1 MVNYSKFQ
9 KFSIFNFGMEF
20 ISLFFFLLWCVN
32 IEAAGTDI
40 GDMFTINKITYTI
53 TSNNEVE
60 VGDVPQSQTVTIPEN
75 VNYNNASYTVTSITA
90 YCFTDNVVLQS
101 VSLPNT
107 IKGMGESCFA
117 GCSKLSSIKL
127 PSQLAE
133 LKANTFQNCSA
144 LEEISFGKQI
154 SSLGDNCFQ
163 NCSKL
168 SHISLPSSLTMIG
181 NSCFAGSAIEN
192 ISLPQDITTIG
203 TNCFSECKQLKSA
216 TINAS
221 IRILPE
227 RAFKNCKSLKTVLL
241 PESLVKISNEAF
253 DNCKNLEELEIPE
266 TVTDLGNYTFV
277 DCTKLKAINIPPHI
291 IKIGIQCFGN
301 CFSLASIELPN
312 GIKTLDTYAFSGC
325 ESLVNINLPNSLK
338 TIGTACF
345 RQCSS
350 LKSITIPNS
359 VEKMEGGCFADCI
372 SLCAVQLPKSIQIL
386 KTSYY
391 SGGKGF
397 FENCQSLQLLSL
409 PSSITEISESAFKG
423 CTNLKS
429 FICYAPIPPKIYYD
443 NSCFNGTSIDVSGK
457 LYVPSSSIALYKESK
472 WNQWAQILAIGSEE
486 IPDVKKCE
494 EPKLYYKNGKIQFTC
509 ETPNAKFHYR
519 LVNND
524 VTDSYEMVSGS
535 EINLDAKYELSI
547 YATADGFLN
556 SNTVTATLYWLNAN
570 LETDNINQA
579 QTRGIVVSSD
589 NGIISIS
596 GLDNNEK
603 VSFYSIDGITLGSQK
618 AIDGC
623 VNYAV
628 GTAEKFIIVRIGN
641 NRFKVTNQ

>member
-1 MVNYSKFQ
+1 MVSLLKFQ
-9 KFSIFNFGMEF
+9 KIPILNFGMG
-20 ISLFFFLLWCVN
+20 ITSLIICLFWCIN
-32 IEAAGTDI
+32 IEATGKDV
-40 GDMFTINKITYTI
+40 GDEFTINKIAYTI
-53 TSNNEVE
+53 LSNNEVE
-60 VGDVPQSQTVTIPEN
+60 VSSVPQSQTITIPEN

-144 LEEISFGKQI
+144 LEEISLGKQI

-168 SHISLPSSLTMIG
+168 SHINLPSSLTMIG

-192 ISLPQDITTIG
+192 IFLPQNITTIG
-203 TNCFSECKQLKSA
+203 TKCFSACKQLKSA
-216 TINAS
+216 TINAN

-227 RAFKNCKSLKTVLL
+227 CAFENCESLKTVLL
-241 PESLVKISNEAF
+241 PESLVKISNESF
-253 DNCKNLEELEIPE
+253 KYCKNLEELVIPE
-266 TVTDLGNYTFV
+266 TVTDLGNYTFF
-277 DCTKLKAINIPPHI
+277 DCTKLKAINIPSKVR
-291 IKIGIQCFGN
+291 KIGSLCFCR
-301 CFSLASIELPN
+301 CFSLSSIELPK
-312 GIKTLDTYAFSGC
+312 GIITISDYAFGNC
-325 ESLVNINLPNSLK
+325 KSLIDIKLPNGLK
-338 TIGTACF
+338 TIGASCF
-345 RQCSS
+345 SGCSS
-350 LKSITIPNS
+350 LGSIVIPNS
-359 VEKMEGGCFADCI
+359 VEEIKGGCFANCV
-372 SLCAVQLPKSIQIL
+372 SLYDIQLPKSIKKL
-386 KTSYY
+386 AKEY
-391 SGGKGF
+391 GGGSF
-397 FENCQSLQLLSL
+397 FENCQSLQSITL
-409 PSSITEISESAFKG
+409 PSSVTVIDDFKG

-429 FICYAPIPPKIYYD
+429 IISYAPIPPTIGED
-443 NSCFNGTSIDVSGK
+443 CFNGTSIDVSGK
-457 LYVPSSSIALYKESK
+457 LYVPSSSIALYKEST
-472 WNQWAQILAIGSEE
+472 WNKWAQILAIGSEE

-494 EPKLYYKNGKIQFTC
+494 EPKLCYKNGKIQFTC

-603 VSFYSIDGITLGSQK
+603 VSFYSIDGITLGLQK